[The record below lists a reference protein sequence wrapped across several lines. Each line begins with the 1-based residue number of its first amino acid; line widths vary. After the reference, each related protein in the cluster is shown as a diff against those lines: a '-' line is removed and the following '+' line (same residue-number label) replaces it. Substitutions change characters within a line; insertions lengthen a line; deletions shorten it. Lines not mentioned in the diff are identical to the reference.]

1 MIPGEVAPPEPGEGL
16 NMESEGRDNLDTN
29 GTNSASRGRLP
40 GEMRSQILELGA
52 EGFSPEEIARRIG
65 RSVAAVR
72 KVLAVEDSMIDGP
85 APLDLDRV
93 IDFLAELPEE
103 AVTEM
108 IRLAQLHR
116 ERNQLRSSLEGRLR
130 DLKKPL

>member
-1 MIPGEVAPPEPGEGL
+1 MAPPEPGESL
-16 NMESEGRDNLDTN
+16 NMESAEGRDYLDTN
-29 GTNSASRGRLP
+29 GTSSASRGRLP
-40 GEMRSQILELGA
+40 GEMRSQILDLGA

-93 IDFLAELPEE
+93 IDFLAKLPEE
-103 AVTEM
+103 AVKE
-108 IRLAQLHR
+108 IIQLAQFQR
-116 ERNQLRSSLEGRLR
+116 ERSRLRSSLECRLR